1 MGHDYPVLAGD
12 GHDLPKRAHV
22 SPPADL
28 GVQKCDFSNIALN
41 RAGNF
46 SVLLLEENSSCH
58 IRSFPV
64 SRLSQETAQLTGV
77 SLQPLPTLLSPQAV
91 SGFTGG
97 SHTAGLWGEAPCG
110 PWPVSFS
117 LASGELHL
125 STRPPTLGRL
135 WWSSPQPGKPL
146 RGPWTSSCWG
156 HFLAAPPAV
165 KRPSSSPAGHRTPA
179 SLRAQQARPRG
190 RGVCSP
196 GARGLQLR
204 GLHPESRHSSVCL
217 GFQSRFLYY
226 PTPEVSPKDRG
237 PDPFPGASSSNPLM
251 TLNFVP
257 LTCRS
262 SSAFGVG
269 SGSEVL
275 VCFLL

>member
-1 MGHDYPVLAGD
+1 MELAQGEQGSWSKGQSLDSLASAVGHDYPVLAGD

-179 SLRAQQARPRG
+179 SLRAQQARSRG
-190 RGVCSP
+190 RGVCSF
-196 GARGLQLR
+196 GGSTLRAGTLQSAWDFN
-204 GLHPESRHSSVCL
+204 H
-217 GFQSRFLYY
+217 
-226 PTPEVSPKDRG
+226 
-237 PDPFPGASSSNPLM
+237 ASC
-251 TLNFVP
+251 TVP
-257 LTCRS
+257 LRK
-262 SSAFGVG
+262 SAQKIGG
-269 SGSEVL
+269 RTPSQGPPAL
-275 VCFLL
+275 IR